1 MLPALILSTILNMF
15 PPYDRDLYGGWIDAD
30 GDCQNTRQEVLIEE
44 SLIPVELNSRGCRV
58 VSGQWLDAYTGQ
70 TFTDPSDLDIDHFI
84 PLAEAHRS
92 GASNWDS
99 QRKKEF
105 ANDLLHPQ
113 TLRVVSRSVNSDKQ
127 DSDPADWLPP
137 NVDFHCEYVR
147 SWVLVKGYWDLT
159 MDERE
164 KSAVDSLLEQCE
176 SLMRINWE
184 RSGYG
189 IDC

>member
-1 MLPALILSTILNMF
+1 M
-15 PPYDRDLYGGWIDAD
+15 
-30 GDCQNTRQEVLIEE
+30 
-44 SLIPVELNSRGCRV
+44 
-58 VSGQWLDAYTGQ
+58 VSGQWLDAYTGK

-92 GASNWDS
+92 GASNWSS

-127 DSDPADWLPP
+127 DKDPADWLPP

-176 SLMRINWE
+176 SLMRINWD

-189 IDC
+189 INC